1 MQTFNLPRTGESRFR
16 GVTGRGRQGAA
27 AAALA
32 LVLLGCGGGA
42 GAPAT
47 VTSTQGGATP
57 AGVPTSAATNAATS
71 AASAATA
78 DVDAC
83 KLLTPAEVSAAYGY
97 AVQAGV
103 PSADDLYAYCNYPSA
118 DGREK
123 AMVFVTRSSAAAGYF
138 QTVKVNEGH
147 AVSGVGDEAFWSTG
161 SFLPGLYFLKG
172 GTMAYISSVSSSSEG
187 PSEASLTPL
196 GKLLASRM

>member
-1 MQTFNLPRTGESRFR
+1 
-16 GVTGRGRQGAA
+16 VT
-27 AAALA
+27 
-32 LVLLGCGGGA
+32 
-42 GAPAT
+42 P
-47 VTSTQGGATP
+47 TQGRATP
-57 AGVPTSAATNAATS
+57 AGVPTTAATS
-71 AASAATA
+71 AATAATA

-97 AVQAGV
+97 AVQAGL

-123 AMVFVTRSSAAAGYF
+123 AMIFVTRSSAAAAYF

-147 AVSGVGDEAFWSTG
+147 AVSGVGDEAYWGTG
-161 SFLPGLYFLKG
+161 NFLPGLYFLKG
-172 GTMAYISSVSSSSEG
+172 GTMAYVSSVSSKSEG
-187 PSEASLTPL
+187 PSEASLTQL